1 MTSPTW
7 RIAAEEAARLTPVEE
22 VALELIGQLPLAAV
36 SHLLPLAIGRSRSAL
51 CADVAHLLERD
62 LVATIDGAPHAAGR
76 RRRLLLVTNLGLAVL
91 AIRLGTDPRDL
102 ARRWRLRHGPLLA
115 LIRQLPAAH
124 SSYELLPLKRTML
137 RRSGWSPSR

>member
-7 RIAAEEAARLTPVEE
+7 RIAAEEAGRLTPAEE

-51 CADVAHLLERD
+51 CADVAHLVERN
-62 LVATIDGAPHAAGR
+62 LVATIDGPPHGACR

-91 AIRLGTDPRDL
+91 AFRDGIDPREL
-102 ARRWRLRHGPLLA
+102 ARRRGLWRGSLDE
-115 LIRQLPAAH
+115 LIRQLP
-124 SSYELLPLKRTML
+124 
-137 RRSGWSPSR
+137 